1 MHIHTCVQMWVRLV
15 LVQIAYL
22 SQGAKLGMITFPWSW
37 GGSRGPA
44 GVAGMWQEKQWAFEE
59 KPGI

>member
-44 GVAGMWQEKQWAFEE
+44 GVAGM
-59 KPGI
+59 